1 MYDNYIGPTKK
12 YADIIIHK
20 GVKNTVAIDQLITK
34 INLMNKD
41 EIKVR

>member
-1 MYDNYIGPTKK
+1 MYDNYIGSTKE

-20 GVKNTVAIDQLITK
+20 GVKNTVAIEKLIAK

-41 EIKVR
+41 RINIK